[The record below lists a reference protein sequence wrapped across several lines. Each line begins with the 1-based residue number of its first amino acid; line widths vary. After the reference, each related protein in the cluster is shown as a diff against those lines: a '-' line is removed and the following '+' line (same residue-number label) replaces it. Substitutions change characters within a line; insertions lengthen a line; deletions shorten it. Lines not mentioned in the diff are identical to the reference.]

1 MHDNDQAM
9 RDFAATLAVPGFED
23 TAFTTPPALRE
34 ARVAIVTSAAL
45 SSSGGISQWQAEK
58 WDFADFH
65 FETLPHDVRD
75 LELGHVSP
83 NFDRAGFAADLNVV
97 YPVDRLQELADQGMI
112 GSVATSHY
120 SFAGNQP
127 EGLSALRL
135 DTGPACAKK
144 MLEDGVDVVLLTPV

>member
-9 RDFAATLAVPGFED
+9 RDFATTLALPEFED

-45 SSSGGISQWQAEK
+45 TRSGGISK
-58 WDFADFH
+58 WGFEDFH
-65 FETLPHDVRD
+65 FETLPNDARD

-97 YPVDRLQELADQGMI
+97 YPVDRLQELANQGVI

-144 MLEDGVDVVLLTPV
+144 MRDDGVDIVLLTPV